1 MNVDRL
7 YPVVALVLLAA
18 ATIWLE
24 RATRTPES
32 AARIDRSDPD
42 FIGEHVRIA
51 SFDTDGR
58 LAYELD
64 ADRMTH
70 YPNSDITDF
79 ERPDL
84 RYRSETG
91 VTTAQAARGES
102 HPDADLIALQG
113 EVVVV
118 RRDNEGEESIIESD
132 SLSVWPDAQ
141 RVATDSPV
149 VVKNG
154 NITAHGEGMR
164 ADDLAGTF
172 ELVGPTR
179 VQMPSSRRTRQ

>member
-1 MNVDRL
+1 MNVDRI
-7 YPVVALVLLAA
+7 YPVVALLLLAA

-32 AARIDRSDPD
+32 VVRVDRSDPD
-42 FIGEHVRIA
+42 FIGDFVRIT

-84 RYRSETG
+84 RYRSENG
-91 VTTAQAARGES
+91 ITTASAVRGES
-102 HPDADLIALQG
+102 HPDDDLIALYG

-118 RRDNEGEESIIESD
+118 RRDAAGEESIIESD

-141 RVATDSPV
+141 RAATDSPV